1 MALTQ
6 LKTLCRFASEIGLD
20 SVPAKVVDHAKLVLL
35 DTIGVMTAGALSDE
49 ISSIG
54 NRLPEHVNLSDSV
67 TCPGRVEKLH
77 PLSAALLN
85 GIAGSS
91 MEYEEGNSRAMGHPA
106 IQVVPAVMAASE
118 SSGRSGADLLSGFI
132 SGYEVGSRVS
142 RASTLRKGLHPTGT
156 WGTVGSAAGV
166 ARVGRK
172 SPNELLGVVN
182 IAASYAFSP
191 WVKNSFVGQNI
202 SNTFAGLVNHHGL
215 LANLFFESGIEADDA
230 SFEMT
235 FSRFVSVNLNPEILI
250 SNLGQEYDITE
261 NYFKPYPSC
270 RFTHPA
276 IDAMNAI
283 LQRTQVLPNEVKS
296 ITIASFKAAVHTS
309 SQEPF
314 NVDAMRFSVPY
325 MMATLLS
332 YGNLN
337 LETLHK
343 DPLHNLEVKE
353 LAKKVEMIFSLEY
366 EAMRPINNPAKVTIR
381 LRNGKELSH
390 EVMNCLGDPVNPMPP
405 EAIHTKF
412 LSLAAPVIGSKRAQR
427 FLREMTHLEYEKDVR
442 PLLSLLRPEA

>member
-6 LKTLCRFASEIGLD
+6 LMTLCRFASEIGLE
-20 SVPAKVVDHAKLVLL
+20 SVPTKVVDHAKLVLL
-35 DTIGVMTAGALSDE
+35 DTIGVMTAGAQSDE
-49 ISSIG
+49 VSSIG
-54 NRLPEHVNLSDSV
+54 NRLPEHVNPQDGV
-67 TCPGRVEKLH
+67 TCPGRMEKLH

-106 IQVVPAVMAASE
+106 IQVVPAVVAASE

-142 RASTLRKGLHPTGT
+142 RASSLRKGLHPTGT

-166 ARVGRK
+166 ARIGRK

-191 WVKNSFVGQNI
+191 WVKNSFVGKNI
-202 SNTFAGLVNHHGL
+202 SSTFAGIVNHHGL
-215 LANLFFESGIEADDA
+215 LANLFFESGIEADDD

-235 FSRFVSVNLNPEILI
+235 FSRFVSENLNPDVLI

-276 IDAMNAI
+276 IDALNAI
-283 LQRTQVLPNEVKS
+283 LQRTQVLPSEVTS
-296 ITIASFKAAVHTS
+296 ITVASFKAAVHTS
-309 SQEPF
+309 SQPPF

-325 MMATLLS
+325 MIATLLS
-332 YGNLN
+332 YGNID
-337 LETLHK
+337 LETLQK

-353 LAKKVEMIFSLEY
+353 LAKKVEMIFSPEY
-366 EAMRPINNPAKVTIR
+366 EAMRPINNPAKVTIQ
-381 LRNGKELSH
+381 LRDGKELSH
-390 EVMNCLGDPVNPMPP
+390 EVMNCLGDPVNPMPR

-412 LSLAAPVIGSKRAQR
+412 LSLAEPVIGPDRAQR
-427 FLREMTHLEYEKDVR
+427 FLRGITHLEYEKDVR
-442 PLLSLLRPEA
+442 PLLTLLRPKA